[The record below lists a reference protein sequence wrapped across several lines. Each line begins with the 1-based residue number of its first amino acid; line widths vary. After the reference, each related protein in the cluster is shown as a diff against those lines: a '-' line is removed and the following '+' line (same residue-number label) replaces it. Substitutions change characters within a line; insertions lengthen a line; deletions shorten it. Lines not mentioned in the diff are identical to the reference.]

1 MAAQIDTT
9 PQGLTNLANTSD
21 SIPLSMVSFNLHGL
35 NQGRQAVQE
44 LTSNAFPDIFLLQ
57 EHWLTPANLYNLN
70 IDFPEYTAIGKSAM
84 ELTVEQG
91 PLRGRPFG
99 GVATLVKRD
108 LFEYVH
114 ILHCADRYVVI
125 SFMDYII
132 LNVYL
137 PCVGTKD
144 RFFIIENILQE
155 ISEYIVCSHG
165 ETIVIG
171 GDLNVDLN
179 STDHASVLVNTFLSD
194 NNLYRCDNLNSN
206 QVEKN
211 YTYFND
217 VLGHYSVIDYFITSD
232 LRRLMRYNVIEPSVN
247 LSDHRPIIA
256 LFLTEKP
263 VANHKK
269 QGYKAK
275 ERTAATQLRW
285 DHADLLSYYHLTGSH
300 VQKLLE
306 EFNSQLEND
315 SSKSDL
321 ITYAY
326 DKLVSTLQYCTSVS
340 VPVHYKGFYKFWWDQ
355 ELDLLKE
362 ESIKSH
368 SAWKSAGRP
377 RSGPYFNKYRS
388 DKLAY
393 KLRIRSSQQDEV
405 LSYTNDLNDALLQKQ
420 GNTFW
425 NCWRSKFSSK
435 TPRPLQI
442 DNLTDDSDIADHFA
456 YHFQNICT
464 IKTADGNKKLQDMYI
479 SKRSSYSGTPFTNNM
494 AFTAELVED
503 QIINMKRGKAAG
515 LDNLS
520 AEHLQHCH
528 PCLPTFLARLF
539 NLIIETGTVPDKF
552 GLSYT
557 IPLLKANSGSMSKSL
572 TASDFRGISI
582 SPVLSKVFE
591 NCILQRYKHF
601 FITSDNQFGFKKLL
615 GCSHAIYTVR
625 QSVEYFTKSGTTVN
639 LCALDLSK
647 AFDKVNHFGLYI
659 KLMNRAVPIMLLK
672 VLEHWFSIHTTCVR
686 FGSAM
691 SSFVSLKCGVRQGG
705 VLSPH
710 LFSIY
715 IDDVIKHISSSKYC
729 CDVRFVCVN
738 IFMYADD
745 LILMSPSVTVLQN
758 LFKIVEEEL
767 MALEMSINPSKSSCI
782 RFGPRYDAP
791 CANITAHDGSVIPWV
806 ESIRYLGIEMKSSR
820 IFKCVFDSAKK
831 SFYKS
836 FNAIFGKIGRS
847 ATADVIMHLLK
858 VKCLPVLLYGLNA
871 CPLSITEYKSLDFV
885 IFRTL
890 AKIFETFSQDIINEC
905 RTAFNLPLMSDTI
918 SKQKINFLVRY
929 FTSENLLCKAFA
941 LNADSEI
948 KSLRQKLNEA

>member
-1 MAAQIDTT
+1 MAN
-9 PQGLTNLANTSD
+9 LTFHDVHLKMITYN
-21 SIPLSMVSFNLHGL
+21 MHGF
-35 NQGRQAVQE
+35 NQGYNTIAE
-44 LTSNAFPDIFLLQ
+44 LIKVDSPDVMLLQ
-57 EHWLTPANLYNLN
+57 EHWLTPANLSKFDIFNDY
-70 IDFPEYTAIGKSAM
+70 FSFGCSALS
-84 ELTVEQG
+84 ESVASGILI
-91 PLRGRPFG
+91 GRPYG
-99 GVATLVKRD
+99 GVITLIKNELRNSTQT
-108 LFEYVH
+108 
-114 ILHCADRYVVI
+114 IHCADRYVLVKVHNYVLANI
-125 SFMDYII
+125 
-132 LNVYL
+132 YL
-137 PCVGTKD
+137 PCTGTADRLSICQDVVNEIWSWCDKFTNYHLIVAGDFNVNLDKD
-144 RFFIIENILQE
+144 DIISNIINSF
-155 ISEYIVCSHG
+155 ISEHSLIRCDDLFPASKVATYVNDALGHQSNVDYIVTSSPAD
-165 ETIVIG
+165 IVRYEVL
-171 GDLNVDLN
+171 DVDIN
-179 STDHASVLVNTFLSD
+179 F
-194 NNLYRCDNLNSN
+194 
-206 QVEKN
+206 
-211 YTYFND
+211 
-217 VLGHYSVIDYFITSD
+217 
-232 LRRLMRYNVIEPSVN
+232 
-247 LSDHRPIIA
+247 SDHLP
-256 LFLTEKP
+256 LLTIFACSATTLANNRGQSG
-263 VANHKK
+263 VAPS
-269 QGYKAK
+269 
-275 ERTAATQLRW
+275 TQLRW
-285 DHADLLSYYHLTGSH
+285 DHADKISYYEFTRCQLQAILDHIQVVMELYRNGESLDYC
-300 VQKLLE
+300 LLI
-306 EFNSQLEND
+306 QQIYDDIIVVLND
-315 SSKSDL
+315 GANR
-321 ITYAY
+321 Y
-326 DKLVSTLQYCTSVS
+326 
-340 VPVHYKGFYKFWWDQ
+340 VPRHRKNFYKFWWDQ

-405 LSYTNDLNDALLQKQ
+405 LRYTNDLNDALLQKQ

-464 IKTADGNKKLQDMYI
+464 IKTADGNKKLQDMYT

-528 PCLPTFLARLF
+528 PCLPAFLARLF

-710 LFSIY
+710 LFSVY
-715 IDDVIKHISSSKYC
+715 IDDVIEHISSSKYC

-782 RFGPRYDAP
+782 RFGPRYDAS

-806 ESIRYLGIEMKSSR
+806 KSIRYLGIEMKSSR